1 MVIVDRLMKQAVED
15 HVFPGGVLLVS
26 RDGRIEFFESYGYAD
41 LFGGKV
47 MTRDTVFDLAS
58 LTKPLGTT
66 LAAMHLIQ
74 ESKMNLDQTVA
85 SILPRFSDP
94 GMTLVTLRHILA
106 HCSGLTD
113 YRPYYLKLMH
123 FSLSERRQRLRE
135 MLADENLINPPGC
148 KLLYS
153 DVGFMILSW
162 IIETISG
169 TRLDNLLK
177 NELYRP
183 LGIKGLFF
191 NDSFQA
197 YEIKN
202 KDSYAATEL
211 CFWRKTLLK
220 AVVHDDNA
228 FVAGGIEGHAGLF
241 GTAGDIIR
249 LLLVLLSDYRGKSD
263 KILFDANLMKTFWSC
278 HQPSGRALGFD
289 MPSCENAS
297 CGIYFP
303 KTSIGHLGFTGT
315 SFWIDIE
322 NSIIVV
328 LLTNRVHPSRF
339 NVSIRQFRPV
349 IHDEIMKNLGL

>member
-1 MVIVDRLMKQAVED
+1 MVIVDRLMNKAVEE

-41 LFGGKV
+41 LFCGKV

-58 LTKPLGTT
+58 LTKPIGTT

-94 GMTLVTLRHILA
+94 WMTMVTIRHLLV
-106 HCSGLTD
+106 HCSGLRD
-113 YRPYYLKLMH
+113 YRPYYLKLRY
-123 FSLSERRQRLRE
+123 SSQSERRHRLRA
-135 MLADENLINPPGC
+135 MLADEKLISPPGC

-153 DVGFMILSW
+153 DVGFMILGW

-169 TRLDNLLK
+169 TRLDQLLK
-177 NELYRP
+177 DEIYRP
-183 LGIKGLFF
+183 LGIENVFF

-197 YEIKN
+197 CEIKN
-202 KDSYAATEL
+202 MESYAATEL
-211 CFWRKTLLK
+211 CSWRKTLLK

-241 GTAGDIIR
+241 GTAGDIAK

-263 KILFDANLMKTFWSC
+263 KILFDANLMQTFWSC
-278 HQPSGRALGFD
+278 HQPYGRALGFD
-289 MPSCENAS
+289 MPSCENPS
-297 CGIYFP
+297 CGSYFP
-303 KTSIGHLGFTGT
+303 QTSIGHLGFTGT

-322 NSIIVV
+322 NSIVVV

-339 NVSIRQFRPV
+339 NFGIRQFRPV
-349 IHDEIMKNLGL
+349 LHDEIMKNLGL